1 MRSLLAL
8 RLISWR
14 EIIERLR
21 SRLTWVM
28 TVVTTLLV
36 VGLITIPP
44 LFASPPRPTVIGLVG
59 TQAQSLSLPLL
70 AQAQADHIDIHVA
83 YVPTLADAK
92 LDLAPKSASTDSR
105 PFASFLAT
113 LRNSSSLI
121 DVALSVDGTSAL
133 IEVNQSLSPTIA
145 ALLQSVVDQAHQR
158 SALSTAGL
166 PADAIDQAL
175 QPVPFA
181 LHVLSPPG
189 ADRAGRDVAA
199 LAAAFLLY
207 ASVGVFG
214 AAVAT
219 GVAQEKTSRTAE
231 VLLSTVR
238 PRILMMGKVLGIGTV
253 GLLQMTITV
262 TAGLLASNL
271 VSNPLLP
278 TAVWSLLP
286 AILFWFILGYTLYAF
301 AFAAAGALIARIE
314 EVQFATAPF
323 TVLLIMGFLLTYAT
337 IASPDAWWVHL
348 LSFFPPFTPIL
359 MPARLAVGHLAI
371 WEMPLA
377 ALIMLASIYALAR
390 LAGRIYAQ
398 GLVHSGARL
407 GWLDALR
414 SH

>member
-1 MRSLLAL
+1 
-8 RLISWR
+8 
-14 EIIERLR
+14 
-21 SRLTWVM
+21 
-28 TVVTTLLV
+28 
-36 VGLITIPP
+36 
-44 LFASPPRPTVIGLVG
+44 
-59 TQAQSLSLPLL
+59 
-70 AQAQADHIDIHVA
+70 
-83 YVPTLADAK
+83 
-92 LDLAPKSASTDSR
+92 
-105 PFASFLAT
+105 
-113 LRNSSSLI
+113 
-121 DVALSVDGTSAL
+121 
-133 IEVNQSLSPTIA
+133 
-145 ALLQSVVDQAHQR
+145 
-158 SALSTAGL
+158 
-166 PADAIDQAL
+166 
-175 QPVPFA
+175 
-181 LHVLSPPG
+181 
-189 ADRAGRDVAA
+189 
-199 LAAAFLLY
+199 
-207 ASVGVFG
+207 
-214 AAVAT
+214 
-219 GVAQEKTSRTAE
+219 
-231 VLLSTVR
+231 
-238 PRILMMGKVLGIGTV
+238 
-253 GLLQMTITV
+253 MTITV

-286 AILFWFILGYTLYAF
+286 ALLFWFILGYTLYAF